1 MLTPIDTS
9 DYDCG
14 PPRTYTFTASAI
26 EFTVRCVI
34 TNDAVTEDTE
44 MFTVS
49 ITSAQNV
56 TLSPA
61 TALVEIADDDS
72 QCICVCE
79 CVHVCVGDC
88 VV

>member
-1 MLTPIDTS
+1 MLIHTEPS

-14 PPRTYTFTASAI
+14 PPTTYTFTTSTI

-49 ITSAQNV
+49 ITTAQNV
-56 TLSPA
+56 MLSPA
-61 TALVEIADDDS
+61 TALVEITDDD
-72 QCICVCE
+72 
-79 CVHVCVGDC
+79 G
-88 VV
+88 